1 MAAWFRTTTV
11 SLDTCASEHAHCIPA
26 ITSPRIP
33 SSLPG
38 SPSRVTPCFL
48 DALSQESRC
57 GDFWGNATPELLH
70 TISTRYVL
78 IVCRILGHGPFC
90 RGHGIAEPPSPP
102 RSSSLLDEACAKQ
115 CFTVFPSR
123 FLHTIGAVSVP
134 IVCKSSGSQSICGA
148 RGIPRTPIL
157 ANACCMPSGG
167 KMCMRMGPCECAHMS
182 PKGLRRGGQH
192 SIMREGPHRR
202 GRPQNHA
209 NIKTS
214 LLRFGPGHRVFSDP
228 LLTLFGTGTFFSLGI
243 RGFEPS
249 PTVTV

>member
-1 MAAWFRTTTV
+1 MTLGLRKVTV
-11 SLDTCASEHAHCIPA
+11 ALHRIASHRP
-26 ITSPRIP
+26 IP
-33 SSLPG
+33 SPGRLPCFPG
-38 SPSRVTPCFL
+38 SS

-167 KMCMRMGPCECAHMS
+167 KMCMRMGPCKCAHMS

-228 LLTLFGTGTFFSLGI
+228 LLTLFGTDTFFSL
-243 RGFEPS
+243 GFEPS
-249 PTVTV
+249 PTVMF